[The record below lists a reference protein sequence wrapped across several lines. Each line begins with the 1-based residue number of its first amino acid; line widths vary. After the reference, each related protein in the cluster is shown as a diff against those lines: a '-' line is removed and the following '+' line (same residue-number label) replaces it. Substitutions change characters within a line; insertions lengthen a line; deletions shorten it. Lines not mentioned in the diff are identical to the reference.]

1 MRWLALAVG
10 LLLAAGAALALLTWT
25 PSREPPGEAP
35 VEAPHDEPHGEIDE
49 ASRERLLEVLREEDE

>member
-25 PSREPPGEAP
+25 PSREPAGEAP
-35 VEAPHDEPHGEIDE
+35 VEAPHGEIDE